1 MTPEEVYKNWRDTL
15 KKPNDSIFYYHSGL
29 ERILLGLSIFVLTP
43 QPAFAKLDKAVPLWI
58 FHKYV
63 PDLITAWIDDKGDDF
78 KSVFDL
84 TMVVSESYLLAANEY
99 ARQHQSKRKVINTI
113 MAFFAAAASAGGD
126 VHPHIAEE
134 LLDDLSTDGSKI
146 YSTKIAAFGTRL
158 LALSRQYGIDIPPSR
173 LQEVLGRG

>member
-1 MTPEEVYKNWRDTL
+1 
-15 KKPNDSIFYYHSGL
+15 
-29 ERILLGLSIFVLTP
+29 
-43 QPAFAKLDKAVPLWI
+43 
-58 FHKYV
+58 
-63 PDLITAWIDDKGDDF
+63 
-78 KSVFDL
+78 
-84 TMVVSESYLLAANEY
+84 MVVSESYLLAANEY
-99 ARQHQSKRKVINTI
+99 ARQHQSKRKVINSI

-146 YSTKIAAFGTRL
+146 YSAKIAAFGTRL